1 MLHDGYYSMLRIR
14 AGKCSR
20 CGCIKRKGVGIS
32 MDDQHHYILDCPVCG
47 PYEAWE
53 GSFPRIKASLP
64 KQVEAGSSVGLRISL
79 TGEWPKTDILPEDS
93 QFVIHLK
100 DTGRG
105 IIPFRRLLATNN
117 KVVNLDI
124 PCDCDSAPELH
135 TVRIG
140 LVRGG
145 MVAYLRLRTAC
156 LPCR

>member
-1 MLHDGYYSMLRIR
+1 LHDKISRTGVWNSAILHWAEAVRGNLALWDASFAAILDLYAIQNEPELMLHDGYYSMLRIR

-93 QFVIHLK
+93 QF
-100 DTGRG
+100 
-105 IIPFRRLLATNN
+105 
-117 KVVNLDI
+117 
-124 PCDCDSAPELH
+124 
-135 TVRIG
+135 
-140 LVRGG
+140 
-145 MVAYLRLRTAC
+145 
-156 LPCR
+156 